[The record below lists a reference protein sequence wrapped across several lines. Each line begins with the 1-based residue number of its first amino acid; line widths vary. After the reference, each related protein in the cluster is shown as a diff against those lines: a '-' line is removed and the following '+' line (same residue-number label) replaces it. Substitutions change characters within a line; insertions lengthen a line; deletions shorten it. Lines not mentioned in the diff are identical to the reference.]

1 MNLHRYPFS
10 IILGLVL
17 LSLQA
22 FSLQAFAQAE
32 TQTWPRESRVAGGI
46 AILKIPQRGAAPP
59 HVFFNK
65 QRVYTVKK
73 GAEWFAWV
81 GIPLSQKT
89 GQTQAFW
96 RTRDGDVPLT
106 FNVVDKAY
114 PQQSLS
120 VAPKHVNLSPENLAR
135 VRRET
140 PELRGAMN
148 GFRPVVLPLP
158 ALVKP
163 LEGRY
168 SSLFGF
174 RRVFNGEPRNPHTG
188 LDIAA
193 PQGSPIKAALPG
205 RIAAQ
210 NHYFFNGKTVVID
223 HGQGLT
229 SLYCHLS
236 KFADLKV
243 GDEVAAGQF
252 IGEVGTTGRS
262 TGPHLHWTMSLN
274 AARVDPEL
282 FLPATK

>member
-1 MNLHRYPFS
+1 MHFHRYPLS
-10 IILGLVL
+10 VILGLVF

-22 FSLQAFAQAE
+22 FSLQAQAD
-32 TQTWPRESRVAGGI
+32 TWPRESRVAGGV
-46 AILKIPQRGAAPP
+46 AILEVPQRGDAPP
-59 HVFFNK
+59 HVFFNN

-73 GAEWFAWV
+73 ENRWFAWV

-96 RTRDGDVPLT
+96 RTRDGDLPLT
-106 FNVVDKAY
+106 FNVLDKAY
-114 PQQSLS
+114 AQQSLT
-120 VAPKHVNLSPENLAR
+120 VAPKHVNLSPEDLAR
-135 VRRET
+135 VQRET

-148 GFRPVVLPLP
+148 HFHPMILPLP
-158 ALVKP
+158 ALIKP
-163 LEGRY
+163 LEGRH
-168 SSLFGF
+168 SSPFGF
-174 RRVFNGEPRNPHTG
+174 RRVFNGESRNPHSG

-205 RIAAQ
+205 RITAQ

-243 GDEVAAGQF
+243 GDEVEAGQF

-262 TGPHLHWTMSLN
+262 TGPHLHWTISLN

-282 FLPATK
+282 FLPTAQ